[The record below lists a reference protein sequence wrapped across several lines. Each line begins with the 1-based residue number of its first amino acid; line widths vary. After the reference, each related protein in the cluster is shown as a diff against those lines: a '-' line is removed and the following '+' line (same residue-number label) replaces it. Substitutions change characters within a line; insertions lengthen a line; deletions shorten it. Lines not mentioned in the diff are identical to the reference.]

1 MGDGSQDTL
10 DTHSSASTGP
20 VGRVRRRNTSK
31 SSGSLASLGYGN
43 PESQDAALGPLVAH
57 SDPPSPTPGS
67 PAASSRPSLS
77 LSRRSIFGSI
87 RGLRFSEDD
96 TPPAST
102 GSPISRTSSFHWRDF
117 GNSKED
123 HIDIGRNRIVIHHG
137 EAVTNSGLFWKKREY
152 LVLTETHLVR
162 FKSQG
167 KASEMFNSI
176 SPYPGKTGSAR
187 HAAPTPVEPCDGVT
201 GTVDGTTERATAIP
215 LERVVAV
222 FSPEEG
228 RLAYTLDVH
237 FLDEDHSASLSLQ
250 VSDADARETWLRL
263 IRGAAD
269 LARLADVNPISP
281 KLAEHAARIVEKEQD
296 YEPTRFR
303 IYKIVKRAFPKASS
317 RSVSDESSNKGLAT
331 ICFLV
336 IGVHKVH
343 IIHLPRSTLRQSSNN
358 LGDIG
363 EGSSFGILNLA
374 WLLVSGGDDTFTLA
388 FRSPFSKPVQFQL
401 ASLAASEIAL
411 QIRQQDAYLRPLW
424 TSKPFTFV
432 LPSHVDAEESSDSQ
446 DEDLGCFD
454 RTLTAFCVAYGAN
467 PGTIRYTIN
476 QSVGDSP
483 RLDLLAKDN
492 GDNYHPLELLAIL
505 KTLRFNES
513 FKSISFARINLGA
526 LNGIKDQDEKEDKY
540 SGASFNEEM
549 GGIPFDSEHITCVL
563 VHEIRAITMT
573 NPRLRRLDFSY
584 SISSPSM
591 LNGAEYQHSR
601 CDFIQALFP
610 LCITQST
617 NVDWI
622 GLNGVPLSIVDVQLL
637 GEILEDRS
645 SHIRAIE
652 LNDCGLAEAH
662 AMSLVNKFAIHDNTL
677 EAIELAGNGLQLGPS
692 MFTRQ
697 LAPLNIVRKLNLTN
711 AVLNVDGTPL
721 LPLSILSTWRLEELK
736 LSGIKLDDITVQD
749 LCG

>member
-1 MGDGSQDTL
+1 MS
-10 DTHSSASTGP
+10 
-20 VGRVRRRNTSK
+20 
-31 SSGSLASLGYGN
+31 
-43 PESQDAALGPLVAH
+43 
-57 SDPPSPTPGS
+57 
-67 PAASSRPSLS
+67 
-77 LSRRSIFGSI
+77 
-87 RGLRFSEDD
+87 
-96 TPPAST
+96 
-102 GSPISRTSSFHWRDF
+102 
-117 GNSKED
+117 
-123 HIDIGRNRIVIHHG
+123 
-137 EAVTNSGLFWKKREY
+137 
-152 LVLTETHLVR
+152 
-162 FKSQG
+162 
-167 KASEMFNSI
+167 
-176 SPYPGKTGSAR
+176 
-187 HAAPTPVEPCDGVT
+187 VEHCDGVL
-201 GTVDGTTERATAIP
+201 GNVDGTAEKATAIP

-250 VSDADARETWLRL
+250 VSDAETRETWLKL

-269 LARLADVNPISP
+269 RARLADVNPISP
-281 KLAEHAARIVEKEQD
+281 KLAEYAARIVEKEQD
-296 YEPTRFR
+296 YEPKQFR
-303 IYKIVKRAFPKASS
+303 IYKIVKRAFPKASN
-317 RSVSDESSNKGLAT
+317 RSVSDEASNRGLAT
-331 ICFLV
+331 ICCLV

-358 LGDIG
+358 LPDIG

-374 WLLVSGGDDTFTLA
+374 WLLVSGGEDTFTLA

-424 TSKPFTFV
+424 KSKPFTFV
-432 LPSHVDAEESSDSQ
+432 LPSHVEDEELEQDSQ

-467 PGTIRYTIN
+467 PGAIRYTIN

-483 RLDLLAKDN
+483 RLELLGKEN

-513 FKSISFARINLGA
+513 FKSISFAGINFGA
-526 LNGIKDQDEKEDKY
+526 LNGIQDQDEKEDKY

-549 GGIPFDSEHITCVL
+549 GGVLFDSEHISCVL
-563 VHEIRAITMT
+563 VHEMRAITMT

-584 SISSPSM
+584 TISSPSTPS
-591 LNGAEYQHSR
+591 GAEYQHFR
-601 CDFIQALFP
+601 CDFIQALVP

-622 GLNGVPLSIVDVQLL
+622 GLNGLPLSVADVQLL
-637 GEILEDRS
+637 GEMLEDRS

-652 LNDCGLAEAH
+652 LNDCGLTEAH
-662 AMSLVNKFAIHDNTL
+662 TMSFVKRFATHDNTL
-677 EAIELAGNGLQLGPS
+677 EAIELAGNGLQLGPA
-692 MFTRQ
+692 MFVRH

-721 LPLSILSTWRLEELK
+721 LPLSILSSWRLEELK
-736 LSGIKLDDITVQD
+736 LSGIKLDDFTVQD
-749 LCG
+749 ICG